1 MNDTFTNMRIHVPRP
16 SVTSFF
22 RSVLLHRTAS
32 SPRNLAKGIDVSTQ
46 WVASASVRMFAMQLT
61 LGLVT
66 LVGTILA
73 IFAWSGAGL

>member
-1 MNDTFTNMRIHVPRP
+1 MRIHVPHP
-16 SVTSFF
+16 SLTSFF

-32 SPRNLAKGIDVSTQ
+32 SPRHLGTGVDVSQ
-46 WVASASVRMFAMQLT
+46 LSVASASVRMFALQLT
-61 LGLVT
+61 LGLVA